1 MRRALRETAG
11 ALQRYPQDANRLARR
26 LAELHRVDPDCVLLS
41 GGGAT
46 ELLERAL
53 HAVGCAGD
61 ELVSPF
67 PTFEVLS
74 ALASRTGLRHRM
86 VPAPQLRDGLFA
98 PHRAR
103 ELLAACGPRTR
114 AVYVASPDNPT
125 GASLPRDQL
134 SALRLGLGPRVA
146 LLLDEAW
153 SLELPGDAEP
163 EEGPLAMPAAAP
175 QGAPHAAPASAP
187 SAAPLLRLRSLSKL
201 YGLAGLRVGYA
212 LASPELASLLRRLEL
227 PFPVGAPQ
235 LAAALATLDELPR
248 ARRIALLLQRKRERL
263 AQGIRAL
270 GLLASEGASPLV
282 LVRDPR
288 PGKNAGPLLFALRAA
303 GIAAQEAHWD
313 PAALTL
319 SVGSPSQHRRA
330 LAALARA
337 VGDAP

>member
-1 MRRALRETAG
+1 MSQLDRMFQDLAG
-11 ALQRYPQDANRLARR
+11 P
-26 LAELHRVDPDCVLLS
+26 
-41 GGGAT
+41 GAT
-46 ELLERAL
+46 APFLERAL

-86 VPAPQLRDGLFA
+86 VPAPQLRDRLFA

-125 GASLPRDQL
+125 GAALPDSEL
-134 SALRLGLGPRVA
+134 LALRLGLGPRVA

-153 SLELPGDAEP
+153 SLEVPGEP
-163 EEGPLAMPAAAP
+163 EEESPLAVPAGSP
-175 QGAPHAAPASAP
+175 PL
-187 SAAPLLRLRSLSKL
+187 APLLRLRSLSKL

-227 PFPVGAPQ
+227 PFPLGAPQ

-248 ARRIALLLQRKRERL
+248 ARRIALLLRRKRERL

-288 PGKNAGPLLFALRAA
+288 PGRNAGPLLFALRAA

-319 SVGSPSQHRRA
+319 SVGTPSQHRRA
-330 LAALARA
+330 LAALGRA
-337 VGDAP
+337 VGAAP